1 MRNAQSE
8 DMTPSMS
15 LQNFMISWATMS
27 ITMNKEL
34 RTTLTVIVEQ
44 PTNLLFH

>member
-1 MRNAQSE
+1 
-8 DMTPSMS
+8 
-15 LQNFMISWATMS
+15 MS

-44 PTNLLFH
+44 PTNLPFRYWL